1 MGFPR
6 RFGIQF
12 DADYVKKSAS
22 QVNYVSGQFIKIRTL
37 QNVMKVVL
45 MNTKSNRGFKL
56 IWAHF
61 AGIFENDET
70 YLKLSIETNGT
81 IVKEFFFKFI
91 KGYQTYN
98 SITYVVD
105 PITKKKKVSGGLL
118 LELDPK
124 TKEPKISI
132 SL

>member
-1 MGFPR
+1 
-6 RFGIQF
+6 
-12 DADYVKKSAS
+12 
-22 QVNYVSGQFIKIRTL
+22 
-37 QNVMKVVL
+37 MKVVL
-45 MNTKSNRGFKL
+45 MAYEERIAASNW

-61 AGIFENDET
+61 AGIFENNET

-98 SITYVVD
+98 RITYVVD

-118 LELDPK
+118 LELD
-124 TKEPKISI
+124 
-132 SL
+132 LN